1 MKVVDVGNIL
11 DANVFQQHDQQN
23 TRQFTG
29 VRTYIPMPAPTG
41 TAATTN
47 PTNKMMKKK
56 GPDFEARYGRVAG
69 RQLYNRVSFFK

>member
-1 MKVVDVGNIL
+1 L
-11 DANVFQQHDQQN
+11 SEEH
-23 TRQFTG
+23 
-29 VRTYIPMPAPTG
+29 TYIAMPTATG

-69 RQLYNRVSFFK
+69 RQLCNRVSFFK